1 MSRLRPFVLLLAL
14 AAAAPVRAGVPVRA
28 AGPMDDAAAVPPA
41 FEVETQVLYSRR
53 DVAALRRLCV
63 GATGEADL
71 LCRYRLYPL
80 TQDAALIARLPTAA
94 PAPTARAHAL
104 LSGLWGYRAARASAF
119 QLPALGR
126 RTLDLLRAARRLDAT
141 DPFVLL
147 VDGQSLLF
155 RPAIAGGDARE
166 ALSRFRTL
174 RLHARDGVSTTEADV
189 WVWYALHR
197 LRDAAADPLRRRLLG
212 ASPAPLYRDFLLHPP
227 RG

>member
-1 MSRLRPFVLLLAL
+1 MSRLRSLVLLLAF
-14 AAAAPVRAGVPVRA
+14 AAAVPVRAGAPVRTA
-28 AGPMDDAAAVPPA
+28 MPPA
-41 FEVETQVLYSRR
+41 FDVETQALYSRR
-53 DVAALRRLCV
+53 DVASLRRLCV

-80 TQDAALIARLPTAA
+80 TQDAALIARLPTVA
-94 PAPTARAHAL
+94 PAPTARANAL

-126 RTLDLLRAARRLDAT
+126 RTLDLLRTARRMDPT

-155 RPAIAGGDARE
+155 RPAIAGGDVRE
-166 ALSRFRTL
+166 ALGRFRTL
-174 RLHARDGVSTTEADV
+174 RQHAGEGVSATEADV
-189 WVWYALHR
+189 WIWFALHR
-197 LRDAAADPLRRRLLG
+197 LRDPDAAPMRRRLL
-212 ASPAPLYRDFLLHPP
+212 AATPAPLYRDFLLHPP